1 MKRKNISI
9 LMVALAGCML
19 TGCEK
24 KPEIVSDYE
33 VEAESELEEEVAA
46 ADAVYP
52 EAELDCSYLISQPGT
67 FSAKDYVKNIEDETE
82 TSVGFLAFEKRE
94 DLRQMTDQEVEE
106 DAKSG
111 SENQSFTDEM
121 TWEPEKEIT
130 EEGIYDVQ
138 IAVRNAADN
147 MKVFNCTF
155 YIDGTGP
162 NLPEHEDE
170 TIQINDVDGAFE
182 PDLSDYYCTDNFDDD
197 WKVVD
202 ETTVRYESQ
211 DYYINDDGKSV
222 EDVKII
228 IESKDRAGNES
239 ERSWIITAINDYDY
253 VGELNKILEE
263 AMKEDAGAAVSEI
276 SDSAS
281 DSSTPADAF
290 DRAKAEEEFALVN
303 QKRAENGSEPL
314 TWDES
319 MYELAC
325 VRAQECVQS
334 FSHTRPDG
342 TIVTETHQYG
352 ENLAKNF
359 KSTTNLINGWMNS
372 PGHRDNLLNPEYTRG
387 VMACYYSGGIYYWV
401 NLFAW

>member
-1 MKRKNISI
+1 MKRKKLSI
-9 LMVALAGCML
+9 LMMALAGCML

-24 KPEIVSDYE
+24 KSEIVSDYE
-33 VEAESELEEEVAA
+33 VEKESELEEEVAA

-111 SENQSFTDEM
+111 SENQAFTDEM
-121 TWEPEKEIT
+121 TWEQEKEIT

-253 VGELNKILEE
+253 VGEFNKIFEE

>member
-1 MKRKNISI
+1 
-9 LMVALAGCML
+9 
-19 TGCEK
+19 
-24 KPEIVSDYE
+24 
-33 VEAESELEEEVAA
+33 
-46 ADAVYP
+46 
-52 EAELDCSYLISQPGT
+52 
-67 FSAKDYVKNIEDETE
+67 
-82 TSVGFLAFEKRE
+82 
-94 DLRQMTDQEVEE
+94 
-106 DAKSG
+106 
-111 SENQSFTDEM
+111 
-121 TWEPEKEIT
+121 
-130 EEGIYDVQ
+130 
-138 IAVRNAADN
+138 
-147 MKVFNCTF
+147 
-155 YIDGTGP
+155 
-162 NLPEHEDE
+162 
-170 TIQINDVDGAFE
+170 
-182 PDLSDYYCTDNFDDD
+182 
-197 WKVVD
+197 
-202 ETTVRYESQ
+202 
-211 DYYINDDGKSV
+211 
-222 EDVKII
+222 
-228 IESKDRAGNES
+228 
-239 ERSWIITAINDYDY
+239 
-253 VGELNKILEE
+253 
-263 AMKEDAGAAVSEI
+263 MKEDAGTAVSEI

-325 VRAQECVQS
+325 IRAQECVQS

>member
-111 SENQSFTDEM
+111 SENQAFTDEM
-121 TWEPEKEIT
+121 TWEQEKEIT

-253 VGELNKILEE
+253 VGEFNKILEE

>member
-24 KPEIVSDYE
+24 KSEIVSDYE
-33 VEAESELEEEVAA
+33 VENESELEEEVAA

-82 TSVGFLAFEKRE
+82 TSVGFLTFEKRE

-111 SENQSFTDEM
+111 SENQAFTDEM
-121 TWEPEKEIT
+121 TWEQEKEIT

-239 ERSWIITAINDYDY
+239 ERSWIITAVNDYDY
-253 VGELNKILEE
+253 VGEFNKILEE